1 MKAAE
6 LFDVSGL
13 VTIVTGG
20 ASGIGLGYCEVMA
33 DNGARVF
40 AFDRDE
46 DALKSLPKGMT
57 GIAADVTDKAGLE
70 RAFADVAAQA
80 GRIDVVFVNAGI
92 GGGPGWLR
100 AGEDTRNQE
109 RVFEDL
115 PAEQWDRVIA
125 TNVTGAFVTIQ
136 AAARHMK
143 PNKSG
148 RIIVTS
154 SCSAY
159 KTEQYV
165 GTPYVISKAAVAHM
179 VRQSA
184 HELIGYGIN
193 VNAIAPG
200 PAITNISGGRLKD
213 AETRKPFERIIPMH
227 RLATPGDLQG
237 LALFLASPASAYM
250 TGVNILVDG
259 GFTLGPAD

>member
-1 MKAAE
+1 MKSAQM
-6 LFDVSGL
+6 FDVTGL
-13 VTIVTGG
+13 VTVVTGG
-20 ASGIGLGYCEVMA
+20 ASGIGLGYAEVMA
-33 DNGARVF
+33 ENGARVF

-46 DALKSLPKGMT
+46 AAIKTLPASIA

-70 RAFADVAAQA
+70 RAFAGVVAQT

-100 AGEDTRNQE
+100 AGTDTRNEE
-109 RVFEDL
+109 RYFEDL
-115 PAEQWDRVIA
+115 PAEQWSQIIA
-125 TNVTGAFVTIQ
+125 TNVTGAFATIQ

-165 GTPYVISKAAVAHM
+165 GTPYVVSKAAVAHM

-184 HELIGYGIN
+184 HELVGYGIT

-200 PAITNISGGRLKD
+200 PVITNISGGRLKD
-213 AETRKPFERIIPMH
+213 AETRAPFEKIIPMH
-227 RLATPGDLQG
+227 RLATPEDLQG
-237 LALFLASPASAYM
+237 LALFLASPAAAYM
-250 TGVNILVDG
+250 TGVNILIDG
-259 GFTLGPAD
+259 GFTLGPTD

>member
-1 MKAAE
+1 MKAAQ

-20 ASGIGLGYCEVMA
+20 ASGIGLGYAEVMA

-40 AFDRDE
+40 VLDCDE
-46 DALKSLPKGMT
+46 SALGSLPSGIKG
-57 GIAADVTDKAGLE
+57 IVADVTDKAGLE

-100 AGEDTRNQE
+100 AGEDTRNGE

-115 PAEQWDRVIA
+115 PAEQWDRVMA
-125 TNVTGAFVTIQ
+125 ANVTGAFATIQ
-136 AAARHMK
+136 AAVRHMK

-165 GTPYVISKAAVAHM
+165 GAPYVVSKAAVAHM

-184 HELIGYGIN
+184 HELAGYGIT

-200 PAITNISGGRLKD
+200 PVITNISGGRLKD
-213 AETRKPFERIIPMH
+213 VEARKPFERIIPMH
-227 RLATPGDLQG
+227 RLATPEDLQG
-237 LALFLASPASAYM
+237 LALFLASPAAAYM
-250 TGVNILVDG
+250 TGVNILIDG